1 MFFPLKTPRFW
12 ETYFLGTAL
21 SGEFQK
27 SLAAEG
33 RLRKD
38 NLRLAKYAVSL

>member
-21 SGEFQK
+21 GARAIHLHDDVAEEALLQK
-27 SLAAEG
+27 I
-33 RLRKD
+33 K
-38 NLRLAKYAVSL
+38 V